1 MKELK
6 IHVKIN
12 GDKIATAVN
21 RLGFDDSASST
32 FEIIGILQ
40 NLIRIEQDKLQTQ
53 AQMKLP
59 KDFGGDSTQV
69 YDVKDIKNLKDMEKE
84 DL

>member
-6 IHVKIN
+6 IHVKISE
-12 GDKIATAVN
+12 DKTATAVEKK
-21 RLGFDDSASST
+21 GFDNSASSN

-40 NLIRIEQDKLQTQ
+40 NLIRIEQDKFHTQ
-53 AQMKLP
+53 SQLKLP
-59 KDFGGDSTQV
+59 NDFQTDKTKI
-69 YDVKDIKNLKDMEKE
+69 YDLGEVNKE